1 MQRRTLALLG
11 PAALLLAGCGFALR
25 KAPRYAFRSIYLQL
39 PESSSL
45 GPLLIRAL
53 RFNPELQVLTTAAER
68 ASADVILDVR
78 SEQREKVVAGLNAA
92 GQVREFVLR
101 LRLRFRLIT
110 PAGRELIPETELLLQ
125 REVGFAETAA
135 LAKEEEEALLNR
147 DMRNDMVQQL
157 MRRLAAVTSLSA
169 GAMPPER

>member
-1 MQRRTLALLG
+1 MQRRMLVLSAPLALLF
-11 PAALLLAGCGFALR
+11 GCGFALR
-25 KAPRYAFRSIYLQL
+25 QAPNFAFRSIYLQM

-45 GPLLIRAL
+45 GPQLIRAL
-53 RFNPELQVLTTAAER
+53 QFNPELRVLTAAAQR
-68 ASADVILDVR
+68 AGADVILDLR

-125 REVGFAETAA
+125 REIGFAETAA
-135 LAKEEEEALLNR
+135 LAKEEEEVLLYR
-147 DMRNDMVQQL
+147 DMRSDMVQQL

>member
-1 MQRRTLALLG
+1 MQRRMLVLSGPLALLV
-11 PAALLLAGCGFALR
+11 GCGFALR
-25 KAPRYAFRSIYLQL
+25 QAPNFAFRSIYLQI
-39 PESSSL
+39 PEGSSL
-45 GPLLIRAL
+45 GPQLTRAL
-53 RFNPELQVLTTAAER
+53 QFNPELRVLTAAAQR
-68 ASADVILDVR
+68 AGADVILDLR

-125 REVGFAETAA
+125 REIGFAETAA
-135 LAKEEEEALLNR
+135 LAKEEEEVLLYR
-147 DMRNDMVQQL
+147 DMRSDMVQQL

-169 GAMPPER
+169 GALPPER

>member
-1 MQRRTLALLG
+1 MQRRTFALLG

-25 KAPRYAFRSIYLQL
+25 KAPSYAFGSIYLQL
-39 PESSSL
+39 PEASSL
-45 GPLLIRAL
+45 GPLLSREL
-53 RFNPELQVLTTAAER
+53 RFNPELRVLTAAAQR
-68 ASADVILDVR
+68 ASADVILDVG

-125 REVGFAETAA
+125 REIGFAETAA
-135 LAKEEEEALLNR
+135 LAKEEEEALLFR
-147 DMRNDMVQQL
+147 DMRHDMVQQL

>member
-1 MQRRTLALLG
+1 MQRRMLVLSAPLALLV
-11 PAALLLAGCGFALR
+11 GCGFALR
-25 KAPRYAFRSIYLQL
+25 QAPNFAFRSIYLQM

-45 GPLLIRAL
+45 GPQLIRAL
-53 RFNPELQVLTTAAER
+53 QFNPELKVLTAAAQR
-68 ASADVILDVR
+68 AGADVILDLR

-101 LRLRFRLIT
+101 LRLRYRLIT

-125 REVGFAETAA
+125 REIGFAETAA
-135 LAKEEEEALLNR
+135 LAKEEEEVLLYR
-147 DMRNDMVQQL
+147 DMRSDMVQQL

>member
-1 MQRRTLALLG
+1 MLRRMLVLSGPLLA
-11 PAALLLAGCGFALR
+11 LAGCGFALR
-25 KAPRYAFRSIYLQL
+25 QAPKFAFRSIYLQL
-39 PESSSL
+39 PEASSL
-45 GPLLIRAL
+45 GPALTRAL
-53 RFNPELQVLTTAAER
+53 QLSPEVQLVTSAAQR
-68 ASADVILDVR
+68 ASADVILDIR

-147 DMRNDMVQQL
+147 DMRNDMTQQL

>member
-1 MQRRTLALLG
+1 MQRRMLVLSAPPALLV
-11 PAALLLAGCGFALR
+11 GCGFALR
-25 KAPRYAFRSIYLQL
+25 QAPNFAFRSIYLQM

-45 GPLLIRAL
+45 GPQLIRAL
-53 RFNPELQVLTTAAER
+53 QLNPELRVLTAAAQR
-68 ASADVILDVR
+68 AGADVILDLR

-101 LRLRFRLIT
+101 LRLRYRLIT

-125 REVGFAETAA
+125 REIGFAETAA
-135 LAKEEEEALLNR
+135 LAKEEEEVLLYR
-147 DMRNDMVQQL
+147 DMRSDMVQQL

>member
-1 MQRRTLALLG
+1 
-11 PAALLLAGCGFALR
+11 
-25 KAPRYAFRSIYLQL
+25 
-39 PESSSL
+39 
-45 GPLLIRAL
+45 
-53 RFNPELQVLTTAAER
+53 VLTAAAQR
-68 ASADVILDVR
+68 AGADVILDLR

-125 REVGFAETAA
+125 REIGFAETAA
-135 LAKEEEEALLNR
+135 LAKEEEEVLLYR
-147 DMRNDMVQQL
+147 DMRSDMVQQL

>member
-1 MQRRTLALLG
+1 MQRRMLVLSAPLALLV
-11 PAALLLAGCGFALR
+11 GCGFALR
-25 KAPRYAFRSIYLQL
+25 QAPNFAFRSIYLQM
-39 PESSSL
+39 PEGSSL
-45 GPLLIRAL
+45 GPQLIRAL
-53 RFNPELQVLTTAAER
+53 QFNPELRVLTAAAQR
-68 ASADVILDVR
+68 AGADVILDLR

-125 REVGFAETAA
+125 REIGFAETAA
-135 LAKEEEEALLNR
+135 LAKEEEEVLLYR
-147 DMRNDMVQQL
+147 DMRSDMVQQL
-157 MRRLAAVTSLSA
+157 MRRLAAVTSLNA

>member
-1 MQRRTLALLG
+1 MQRRTLVLSAPLALLV
-11 PAALLLAGCGFALR
+11 GCGFALR
-25 KAPRYAFRSIYLQL
+25 QAPNFAFRSIYLQM

-45 GPLLIRAL
+45 GPQLIRAL
-53 RFNPELQVLTTAAER
+53 QFNPELRVLTAAAQR
-68 ASADVILDVR
+68 AGADVILDLR

-101 LRLRFRLIT
+101 LRLRYRLIT

-125 REVGFAETAA
+125 REIGFAETAA
-135 LAKEEEEALLNR
+135 LAKEEEEVLLYR
-147 DMRNDMVQQL
+147 DMRSDMVQQL

>member
-1 MQRRTLALLG
+1 MQRRTLALTAPL
-11 PAALLLAGCGFALR
+11 ALLLGGCGFALR
-25 KAPRYAFRSIYLQL
+25 KAPNYAFRSIYLQL
-39 PESSSL
+39 PEASSL
-45 GPLLIRAL
+45 GPLLTRAL
-53 RFNPELQVLTTAAER
+53 QFSPELRVLT
-68 ASADVILDVR
+68 ASAQRAGADVVLEVR

-110 PAGRELIPETELLLQ
+110 PAGRELIPESELLLQ

-135 LAKEEEEALLNR
+135 LAKEEEEALLYR

-157 MRRLAAVTSLSA
+157 MRRLAAVTSLTA
-169 GAMPPER
+169 GALPPER

>member
-1 MQRRTLALLG
+1 MQRRMLALSAPLALLV
-11 PAALLLAGCGFALR
+11 GCGFALR
-25 KAPRYAFRSIYLQL
+25 QAPNFAFRSIYLQM

-45 GPLLIRAL
+45 GPQLTRAL
-53 RFNPELQVLTTAAER
+53 QFNPELKVLTAAAQR
-68 ASADVILDVR
+68 AGADVILDLR

-101 LRLRFRLIT
+101 LRLRYRLIT

-125 REVGFAETAA
+125 REIGFAETAA
-135 LAKEEEEALLNR
+135 LAKEEEEVLLYR
-147 DMRNDMVQQL
+147 DMRSDMVQQL

>member
-1 MQRRTLALLG
+1 MQRRMLVLSAPLALLV
-11 PAALLLAGCGFALR
+11 GCGFALR
-25 KAPRYAFRSIYLQL
+25 QAPSFAFRSIYLQM
-39 PESSSL
+39 PEGSSL
-45 GPLLIRAL
+45 GPLLTRAL
-53 RFNPELQVLTTAAER
+53 QFNPELKVLTTAAQR
-68 ASADVILDVR
+68 AGADVILDLR

-125 REVGFAETAA
+125 REIGFAETAA
-135 LAKEEEEALLNR
+135 LAKEEEEVLLYR
-147 DMRNDMVQQL
+147 DMRSDMVQQL

>member
-1 MQRRTLALLG
+1 MQRRMLVLSAPLALLV
-11 PAALLLAGCGFALR
+11 GCGFALR
-25 KAPRYAFRSIYLQL
+25 QAPNFAFRSIYLQM
-39 PESSSL
+39 PEGSSL
-45 GPLLIRAL
+45 GPQLIRAL
-53 RFNPELQVLTTAAER
+53 QFNPELRVLTAAAQR
-68 ASADVILDVR
+68 AGADVILDLR

-125 REVGFAETAA
+125 REIGFAETAA
-135 LAKEEEEALLNR
+135 LAKEEEEVLLYR
-147 DMRNDMVQQL
+147 DMRSDMVQQL

>member
-1 MQRRTLALLG
+1 MQRRMLVLSAPLALLV
-11 PAALLLAGCGFALR
+11 GCGFALR
-25 KAPRYAFRSIYLQL
+25 QAPNFAFRSIYLQM
-39 PESSSL
+39 PDGSSL
-45 GPLLIRAL
+45 GPQLIRAL
-53 RFNPELQVLTTAAER
+53 QFNPELRVLTAAAQR
-68 ASADVILDVR
+68 AGADVILDLR

-125 REVGFAETAA
+125 REIGFAETAA
-135 LAKEEEEALLNR
+135 LAKEEEEVLLYR
-147 DMRNDMVQQL
+147 DMRSDMVQQL

>member
-1 MQRRTLALLG
+1 MQRRMLVLSAPLALLV
-11 PAALLLAGCGFALR
+11 GCGFALR
-25 KAPRYAFRSIYLQL
+25 QAPNFAFRSIYLQM
-39 PESSSL
+39 PEGSSL
-45 GPLLIRAL
+45 GPQLIRAL
-53 RFNPELQVLTTAAER
+53 QLNPELRVLTAAAQR
-68 ASADVILDVR
+68 AGADVILDLR

-101 LRLRFRLIT
+101 LRLRYRLIT

-125 REVGFAETAA
+125 REIGFAETAA
-135 LAKEEEEALLNR
+135 LAKEEEEVLLYR
-147 DMRNDMVQQL
+147 DMRSDMVQQL